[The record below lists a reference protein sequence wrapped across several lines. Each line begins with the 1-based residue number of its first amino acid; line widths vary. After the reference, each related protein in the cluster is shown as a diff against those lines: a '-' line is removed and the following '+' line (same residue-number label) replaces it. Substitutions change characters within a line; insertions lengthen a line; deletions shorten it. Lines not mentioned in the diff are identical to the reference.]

1 MTNFEKRDAFFQP
14 LGWEAFE
21 KDILGRRFYHFKG
34 DTENACLSFSWE
46 ALNTLLSQEG
56 LWTFDTLKL
65 AQSGALL
72 DPALYCCQG
81 PDRQGTLKWLP
92 DLGKVM
98 AWWQQGAGLVCNDVS
113 TLWPSIK
120 SMSHYLSNTFQAQVL
135 ANIYATSGDFP
146 AFAPHF
152 DTHDVWAFQIS
163 GEKTWHLY
171 GQVPN
176 PVNHPLFNDLDKAHH
191 LAHKGEHSATL
202 VAKPGDVLYI
212 PRGLYH
218 DACAKEGAS
227 LHVTFSVTRPT
238 GLDVISALF
247 DTLLHD
253 ERVRAD
259 IPMSA
264 RARSAFMAHLGGII
278 GETLKSADI
287 MPDVLGREGEVL
299 TSALPLPIAPQYHL
313 AFPQISLCQEGQNV
327 WLVTPH
333 AQVPI
338 PQEWQGVMPWIVA
351 QRSFSQEGLLCA
363 FPSIEKSA
371 FQRLLSDLLRM
382 EVLRQGP
389 MGEESVRGVLS
400 LAQ

>member
-1 MTNFEKRDAFFQP
+1 MTNTKERDAFFRP
-14 LGWEAFE
+14 LGWSAFE
-21 KDILGRRFYHFKG
+21 KDILGQRFFHFQG
-34 DTENACLSFSWE
+34 DAKDGRLAFSWE

-65 AQSGALL
+65 AQNGEIL
-72 DPALYCCQG
+72 DARQYCHQG
-81 PDRQGTLKWLP
+81 LDRQGHLKWLP

-98 AWWQQGAGLVCNDVS
+98 AWWQQGAGLVCNDTS
-113 TLWPSIK
+113 TLWPSLK
-120 SMSHYLSNTFQAQVL
+120 RMSHDLAHTFGAQVL
-135 ANIYATSGDFP
+135 ANIYATSGESP

-163 GEKTWHLY
+163 GEKTWYLY
-171 GQVPN
+171 GQAPN
-176 PVNHPLFNDLDKAHH
+176 PVNHSLFNDLDKAHH
-191 LAHKGEHSATL
+191 MAHKGERSATL
-202 VAKPGDVLYI
+202 VTKPGDVLYI

-259 IPMSA
+259 IPMGVCE
-264 RARSAFMAHLGGII
+264 RTDFMARLGEII
-278 GETLKSADI
+278 GETLGCADVMGSA
-287 MPDVLGREGEVL
+287 PGARGEVH
-299 TSALPLPIAPQYHL
+299 TSALPLPTRPQYHL
-313 AFPQISLCQEGQNV
+313 ASSQISLCQEGHNV

-351 QRSFSQEGLLCA
+351 QRSFSQEDLLCA
-363 FPSIEKSA
+363 HPSIETGA

-382 EVLRQGP
+382 DVLRHGP
-389 MGEESVRGVLS
+389 HVC
-400 LAQ
+400 